1 MSRGGV
7 LRATKK
13 IVLLAVFWTTNHT
26 SPTTGTRVL
35 LALVAP
41 DQAVPVLG
49 FAPESFREV
58 LRICE
63 LLLLLLD
70 NFRPLRLGDAVQVLS
85 AVSPL
90 VCTGRAPLARVEAE
104 AAAAYPPAGT
114 RVCKERQGI
123 LPWLGTRVPNLVG
136 GPPTG
141 QTALHF
147 GALPGALEPSHA
159 NTTT

>member
-1 MSRGGV
+1 M
-7 LRATKK
+7 AT
-13 IVLLAVFWTTNHT
+13 W
-26 SPTTGTRVL
+26 PE
-35 LALVAP
+35 ALVEEPALGATGLHGWFVATISERLKWGSSVP
-41 DQAVPVLG
+41 MLLQKESKLSRRSAREAQAATPARRRG
-49 FAPESFREV
+49 
-58 LRICE
+58 
-63 LLLLLLD
+63 
-70 NFRPLRLGDAVQVLS
+70 
-85 AVSPL
+85 
-90 VCTGRAPLARVEAE
+90 TGRAPLARVEAE